1 MDEQQNNTALPQVDK
16 ETLWVLDNYIL
27 LKDYL
32 DRTISRIAAR
42 CIRQGNIAM
51 EEYPFYNYILDVL
64 EEISESGD
72 FILAHKE
79 LYPYVEKKIQGG
91 MASFKKNLNDYKIE
105 LRNNSTPDMIKQDN
119 AQELA
124 QMRDALGDVDKSHD
138 PTAGAGM
145 SMDAVIEKLMS
156 NQNLEA
162 VEGSSLALTQQ
173 AQKAAAPQPL
183 APQQQAQAQ
192 TQAQAQAQPQTQA
205 LQPQPQVQ
213 GSQPQTAQPEIPAAP
228 APQANA
234 APQQG
239 GIPPVPPP
247 GTQKVI
253 KKIVKIVRPA
263 APQAVPA
270 VPNKVSEE

>member
-1 MDEQQNNTALPQVDK
+1 MSEQQQNNSTLPQVDK

-42 CIRQGNIAM
+42 CIRQGNIAI
-51 EEYPFYNYILDVL
+51 EEYPFYGYILDVL

-72 FILAHKE
+72 FILAHQE

-91 MASFKKNLNDYKIE
+91 MAAFKKNLNEYKTE
-105 LRNNSTPDMIKQDN
+105 LKNNSTPDMIKQDS

-124 QMRDALGDVDKSHD
+124 QMKEALGTVDKSHD

-173 AQKAAAPQPL
+173 AQKAKSQQTTEAIQTQTETELQHTDENAPQKI
-183 APQQQAQAQ
+183 
-192 TQAQAQAQPQTQA
+192 
-205 LQPQPQVQ
+205 V
-213 GSQPQTAQPEIPAAP
+213 
-228 APQANA
+228 
-234 APQQG
+234 
-239 GIPPVPPP
+239 
-247 GTQKVI
+247 
-253 KKIVKIVRPA
+253 KKIVKIVKPA
-263 APQAVPA
+263 VPQTAPA

>member
-1 MDEQQNNTALPQVDK
+1 MDEQQNNTVLPQVDK

-79 LYPYVEKKIQGG
+79 LYPLVEKKIQGG

-124 QMRDALGDVDKSHD
+124 QMKDALGEVDKTHD

-173 AQKAAAPQPL
+173 AQKAAAPQPQ
-183 APQQQAQAQ
+183 APQAQA
-192 TQAQAQAQPQTQA
+192 TP
-205 LQPQPQVQ
+205 
-213 GSQPQTAQPEIPAAP
+213 PAAP
-228 APQANA
+228 ATPQAAPVSQPNT
-234 APQQG
+234 APQQE
-239 GIPPVPPP
+239 GIPPVQTP
-247 GTQKVI
+247 GAPKVI

-263 APQAVPA
+263 APQAAPVT
-270 VPNKVSEE
+270 PNKVSEE